1 MSSQVFSVNGLVP
14 ADGTVEELVK
24 LGKKGSYREDA
35 LEGSIVPFELSS
47 PVSRPPELSSFVH
60 CMFTPQCS
68 PLPQTQEQC
77 AVQTWAETS
86 ETMSP
91 DESSSFRVVYL

>member
-35 LEGSIVPFELSS
+35 LEGTIAPFELSS
-47 PVSRPPELSSFVH
+47 PVSRPPELSSFV
-60 CMFTPQCS
+60 
-68 PLPQTQEQC
+68 PLHVHT
-77 AVQTWAETS
+77 
-86 ETMSP
+86 TMLSLATDP
-91 DESSSFRVVYL
+91 GTMCCPNMG